1 MCTHAAHAPRLLC
14 LYYTHH
20 GPGRCGRY
28 APTLRTSA
36 ARALC
41 ALCPKFVAQTATP
54 RRRFEAQLLAWLAD
68 TCAFPVTASNMLV
81 AASAMVLIQL
91 EPLLPLGI
99 TATVLSYS
107 AATSATCP
115 S

>member
-54 RRRFEAQLLAWLAD
+54 MRRNEAQLLAWLAD
-68 TCAFPVTASNMLV
+68 TCTFPVTATNMLV
-81 AASAMVLIQL
+81 AASAMVLTQL
-91 EPLLPLGI
+91 EPL
-99 TATVLSYS
+99 VLFRYHCY
-107 AATSATCP
+107 CP
-115 S
+115 